1 MKLHF
6 IFPRWQ
12 KLLESR
18 RDLAET
24 LSGYQIGDFQMAG
37 LGACTA
43 AGAVPAGHSVTLVDQ
58 HVAPVDT
65 SVQADLVCLSFFTP
79 QATAAYQIADDFRA
93 QGVKVLAGGIHPS
106 VMPDQT
112 LEHCDAVVQG
122 PVEGLWETILA
133 DLAAGR
139 LKRRYQGASAA
150 PFATPRRDLFQ
161 HSKYLRTG
169 IVQISRGCHFDC
181 NFCVV
186 PSHGGQRV
194 VPRPIDEVL
203 TDIVEL
209 PYGSF
214 FFGDENLLFPDAAN
228 REYRRELLSKMA
240 ERGLRKVAFTANYPH
255 FVTALEA
262 DDLELLAAARVRQ
275 IYLVAGLKRP
285 LRDELPD
292 PQLVARVQQL
302 RQHGIHTFA
311 SFYLGNDDDPAP
323 VEPLI
328 NEFCERTDT
337 NIAEFII
344 HTPYPGTAAFSEL
357 DRAGRII
364 DRTWEHYNGAN
375 VVFEPLH
382 ESRESLLD
390 RYISLWRAFYE
401 PITPAEMRRRYMR
414 GFGRGVFGVDRR
426 VAGRPD
432 GT

>member
-24 LSGYQIGDFQMAG
+24 LSGYQIGDFRMAG

-43 AGAVPAGHSVTLVDQ
+43 AGAVPEEHSVTLVDQ
-58 HVAPVDT
+58 HVEAVDT
-65 SVQADLVCLSFFTP
+65 SIDTDLVCLSFFTP
-79 QATAAYQIADDFRA
+79 QATSAYQIADDFRA
-93 QGVKVLAGGIHPS
+93 RGVKVLAGGIHPS
-106 VMPDQT
+106 VMPAQT

-139 LKRRYQGASAA
+139 LKRRYQGTSAA

-169 IVQISRGCHFDC
+169 IVQTSRGCHFDC
-181 NFCVV
+181 DFCVV
-186 PSHGGQRV
+186 PPYGGKKIV
-194 VPRPIDEVL
+194 LRPFEEVL
-203 TDIVEL
+203 TDIAEL

-214 FFGDENLLFPDAAN
+214 FFGDENLLFPDADS
-228 REYRRELLSKMA
+228 RDCRRELLSKLA
-240 ERGLRKVAFTANYPH
+240 ERGLRKDAFTANYPH
-255 FVTALEA
+255 FITALETA
-262 DDLELLAAARVRQ
+262 DLALLAAARVRQ

-285 LRDELPD
+285 LCDELSD
-292 PQLVARVQQL
+292 PKLVARVQQL
-302 RQHGIHTFA
+302 RQQGIHTFA
-311 SFYLGNDDDPAP
+311 SFYLGNDGDAAP

-328 NEFCERTDT
+328 HEFCERSET

-344 HTPYPGTAAFSEL
+344 HTPYPGTQSFTEL
-357 DRAGRII
+357 DRAGRIV
-364 DRTWEHYNGAN
+364 DRDWEHYNGAN

-414 GFGRGVFGVDRR
+414 GFGRGVFGADERAVRR
-426 VAGRPD
+426 
-432 GT
+432 